1 MAAPAARR
9 PGIFARIEEGQ
20 QWVANLYA
28 NVFLMEH
35 WGRTVWYAWV
45 LARPAGEAS
54 NSAVPHDSLKF
65 GLRLKPRL
73 VLKAVIAR

>member
-1 MAAPAARR
+1 MAAPAARS

-35 WGRTVWYAWV
+35 WGKDGLVRLGTGPPS
-45 LARPAGEAS
+45 RRGE
-54 NSAVPHDSLKF
+54 
-65 GLRLKPRL
+65 
-73 VLKAVIAR
+73 